1 MSLRT
6 DAMLKSVRLAADLMK
21 SLSNPHRLSI
31 VCCLVHGELSVSE
44 LEELLELRQPT
55 LSQQLAALRESE
67 IVATRREAKQIF
79 YRLKDD
85 RAGQLIAAL
94 EQIFCDDETRRVLR
108 SRSSSSLLALRGD
121 PQSTLGSAQFARVHA
136 KKPQAS

>member
-21 SLSNPHRLSI
+21 SLSNPNRLSI

-55 LSQQLAALRESE
+55 LSQQLAELRESE

-94 EQIFCDDETRRVLR
+94 EQIFCDDETRSVLR
-108 SRSSSSLLALRGD
+108 SRSNSSLPAMRGD
-121 PQSTLGSAQFARVHA
+121 FRSTLGSAQFAKVFA

>member
-6 DAMLKSVRLAADLMK
+6 EAMLKSVRLAADLLK
-21 SLSNPHRLSI
+21 SLSNPNRLSI
-31 VCCLVHGELSVSE
+31 VCCLVHGEMSVSE

-67 IVATRREAKQIF
+67 IVATRRDAKQIF
-79 YRLKDD
+79 YRLNDD

-94 EQIFCDDETRRVLR
+94 EQIFCDYETRRVIR
-108 SRSSSSLLALRGD
+108 SRSSSSLFAMRGD
-121 PQSTLGSAQFARVHA
+121 SLSTLGSAQFARVFA

>member
-1 MSLRT
+1 MSLRI

>member
-6 DAMLKSVRLAADLMK
+6 DEMLKSVRLAADLMK

-55 LSQQLAALRESE
+55 LSQQLAALRESG

-108 SRSSSSLLALRGD
+108 SRSGSPLLAMRGGLR
-121 PQSTLGSAQFARVHA
+121 STLGSAQFARVHA

>member
-6 DAMLKSVRLAADLMK
+6 EAMLKSVRLAADLMK
-21 SLSNPHRLSI
+21 SLSNPNRLSI

-44 LEELLELRQPT
+44 VEDLLDIRQPT
-55 LSQQLAALRESE
+55 LSQQLAGLRESE
-67 IVATRREAKQIF
+67 IVATRRDAKQIF

-108 SRSSSSLLALRGD
+108 SRSNSSLLAMQADSR
-121 PQSTLGSAQFARVHA
+121 STLGSAQFARVLA
-136 KKPQAS
+136 KKRQDF